1 MHLRYYTMVHIL
13 CFKWHI
19 GIYNIYLISTR
30 RLLLFSH
37 ISLCLV
43 IVFKGLSI
51 NIEYRTL
58 FIKHIYYVFIKKVT
72 IL

>member
-19 GIYNIYLISTR
+19 EIYIYLISTR
-30 RLLLFSH
+30 RFLLFSH

-58 FIKHIYYVFIKKVT
+58 YFIKHIYVLIKKVT